1 MLEHVGKLL
10 AEPQTNMLVFYN
22 LSLGCTAVLS
32 RMTTVIGSS
41 IGFNSSCA
49 CKKIFDK
56 GQSLLNTV
64 RKNNNKNKE
73 IVSKCT
79 PLLHGFDNN

>member
-41 IGFNSSCA
+41 IGFILAALVKRYLTKDNHCLIQLE
-49 CKKIFDK
+49 KTTTK
-56 GQSLLNTV
+56 T
-64 RKNNNKNKE
+64 RK
-73 IVSKCT
+73 
-79 PLLHGFDNN
+79 